1 MGLPPP
7 DQHRNRIQMQSC
19 NKKKKKTQKTSLQKR
34 KRNCLKQQHKSTRS
48 KLTSS
53 ADADCCCT
61 TVWFHVVTGAGKGW
75 QARTILRICKR
86 DKRTLRKIS
95 LAFYIFA
102 PHQQRL
108 LAVLCVKYIVPS
120 SSSPFIVFFFLIFFY
135 SLFFFFP
142 KYPARWRNSH
152 CDRKLLHVPAAHHFQ
167 QKLDAEWATSS
178 LTQCR
183 IYWRSSCS
191 SGIRSTSLRISSSRS
206 SSRKPNVQV
215 AATLTVYVLISGS
228 QSFEAGRPYTQARA
242 IYPLLCNA
250 ANWKEKKVRDVGRFG
265 VQCVFSFLFFPNSP
279 LSHFNPILHL
289 FLLPPTL
296 FDSSSFWLPI

>member
-108 LAVLCVKYIVPS
+108 LAVLCVKYIVPYS
-120 SSSPFIVFFFLIFFY
+120 TPSFIVFFSYFLLF
-135 SLFFFFP
+135 SFFFLP
-142 KYPARWRNSH
+142 KIP
-152 CDRKLLHVPAAHHFQ
+152 
-167 QKLDAEWATSS
+167 SS
-178 LTQCR
+178 VKEF
-183 IYWRSSCS
+183 
-191 SGIRSTSLRISSSRS
+191 SLRPKAFARS
-206 SSRKPNVQV
+206 CGP
-215 AATLTVYVLISGS
+215 
-228 QSFEAGRPYTQARA
+228 
-242 IYPLLCNA
+242 
-250 ANWKEKKVRDVGRFG
+250 
-265 VQCVFSFLFFPNSP
+265 P
-279 LSHFNPILHL
+279 LSTETRRRMSNIKPHAVPYILTKQL
-289 FLLPPTL
+289 
-296 FDSSSFWLPI
+296 

>member
-108 LAVLCVKYIVPS
+108 LAVLCVKYIVPYS
-120 SSSPFIVFFFLIFFY
+120 TPSFIVFFFLFSFI
-135 SLFFFFP
+135 LFFFSSQNTQLGEGILTATESFCTFLRP
-142 KYPARWRNSH
+142 TTFNRNSTPNEQH
-152 CDRKLLHVPAAHHFQ
+152 QA
-167 QKLDAEWATSS
+167 
-178 LTQCR
+178 
-183 IYWRSSCS
+183 
-191 SGIRSTSLRISSSRS
+191 SRS
-206 SSRKPNVQV
+206 AVYTDEAAVTAAFV
-215 AATLTVYVLISGS
+215 AL
-228 QSFEAGRPYTQARA
+228 
-242 IYPLLCNA
+242 
-250 ANWKEKKVRDVGRFG
+250 
-265 VQCVFSFLFFPNSP
+265 
-279 LSHFNPILHL
+279 
-289 FLLPPTL
+289 
-296 FDSSSFWLPI
+296 